1 MHVKC
6 QKAFLLKMLSAWH
19 DALGH
24 EEAEGSAETKA
35 YGEQLQDVGNS
46 QTSEVRVAQAV
57 K

>member
-1 MHVKC
+1 M
-6 QKAFLLKMLSAWH
+6 FLLKMLSAWH